1 MLICLDST
9 HPINIYENKSKVPT
23 PSRKPHNLPSWK
35 NTRNNGK
42 TQKNPIGIP
51 NSQQPKNLGILMK
64 PKMFTYAN
72 AMRLLGAHPFHSSP
86 LILYYACVTKQGN
99 YEVYKKYEEFRMK
112 ESHNLSP
119 PFSIPKV
126 GRDLGSTTYV
136 MLMGRL
142 CK

>member
-1 MLICLDST
+1 MKK
-9 HPINIYENKSKVPT
+9 HQKQ
-23 PSRKPHNLPSWK
+23 WK
-35 NTRNNGK
+35 NPK
-42 TQKNPIGIP
+42 KPIGIP

-72 AMRLLGAHPFHSSP
+72 ALHLLGAHPFHSSP

-99 YEVYKKYEEFRMK
+99 YEVYKKYEAFRMK

-119 PFSIPKV
+119 PLSIPKV
-126 GRDLGSTTYV
+126 GRDLGSIIYV
-136 MLMGRL
+136 MLMGQL